1 MSASSPNPKAQKP
14 SKSAKNSAAR
24 LLAVQAVYQILGN
37 NTNCDPKKVVQEF
50 LTHRAGMEVDGELM
64 VPPNEEHF
72 CKVVEGVN
80 EHSKQLME
88 MVSQNRL
95 EGIKEGQAAML
106 EPLLK
111 AILLCGAFELMVLQS
126 IDAPLIIADYM
137 KVSHAFYEDGE
148 AKMVNAVLDSIKKT
162 VR

>member
-1 MSASSPNPKAQKP
+1 MSSTSQAKVPKP

-24 LLAVQAVYQILGN
+24 LLAVQAVYQMLGSEN
-37 NTNCDPKKVVQEF
+37 KDSPDDLIKEF
-50 LTHRAGMEVDGELM
+50 LAHRAGMEIDGETM

-72 CKVVEGVN
+72 VGVVRGVS
-80 EHSKQLME
+80 EHSEQLID
-88 MVSQNRL
+88 MVAQNRRL
-95 EGIKEGQAAML
+95 GVEEGKTATL

-111 AILLCGAFELMVLQS
+111 AILLCGAFELMVLQD
-126 IDAPLIIADYM
+126 IDAPLIIAEYM

-148 AKMVNAVLDSIKKT
+148 AKMVNAVLDSVRKT